1 MSLIENKSSYNMDVV
16 TGERIDHGELMVDT
30 GLRNK
35 HTTSMARSR
44 TRLVKESTI
53 VWLAEQAGYSVV
65 KRDAGNSGNAE
76 GVDGEDV
83 GVGEGEA
90 PVGESEVGGVEAP
103 KRSSSRKTKG
113 K

>member
-1 MSLIENKSSYNMDVV
+1 MSLIENNSSYNMDVV
-16 TGERIDHGELMVDT
+16 TGERIDHGELMIDT

-65 KRDAGNSGNAE
+65 KRDAGNSGNTE
-76 GVDGEDV
+76 SVDGADASV
-83 GVGEGEA
+83 GGGEVKVGAVKAGRKSTVKRSA
-90 PVGESEVGGVEAP
+90 DGES
-103 KRSSSRKTKG
+103 KG
-113 K
+113 